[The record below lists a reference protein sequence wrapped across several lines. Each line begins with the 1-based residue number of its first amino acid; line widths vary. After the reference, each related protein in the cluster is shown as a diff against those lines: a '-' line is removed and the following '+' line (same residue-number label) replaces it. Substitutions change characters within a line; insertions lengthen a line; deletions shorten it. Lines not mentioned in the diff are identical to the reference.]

1 MRVVLPKGGEP
12 EPRNVV
18 KVVGGNNVLL
28 ITLMTIDLMLGCH
41 FGAIL
46 ADVTVI

>member
-1 MRVVLPKGGEP
+1 MRVVLPKGGES

-28 ITLMTIDLMLGCH
+28 TILMTIDLMLGHH
-41 FGAIL
+41 FGAI
-46 ADVTVI
+46 AT